1 MTEFKYNNKSLKN
14 TRKALRNNMTDA
26 EIVLWSRLKGKQL
39 YGHKFRRQH
48 STGKVI
54 VDFYCPKLRLVIEVD
69 GGQHNDE
76 KHFKLDEERTIFL
89 NEQNITVI
97 RFWNHEVLKYTD
109 DVLNAILFKIEE
121 LTKSTTPKTNKVV
134 ETKI

>member
-1 MTEFKYNNKSLKN
+1 
-14 TRKALRNNMTDA
+14 MTDA

-39 YGHKFRRQH
+39 YGYKFRRQH
-48 STGKVI
+48 SIGKAI
-54 VDFYCPKLRLVIEVD
+54 VDFYCPKLRLAIEVD

-76 KHFKLDEERTIFL
+76 KHIKLDEERTIFL